1 MGSVTQFVRGMDW
14 WGLLTLLISA
24 AAALLCITLH
34 ELSHGFVAWRLG
46 DPTAKRMHRLSFNP
60 LHHIDWLGLLAML
73 VCGFGWAKPVPV
85 DMRYFKNPKAG
96 MALTALAGP
105 VSNFLLALLSML
117 AASLM
122 VRLAPVT
129 GFTMWVLYFLI
140 DLAILS
146 IGLGLFNLMPVL
158 PLDGGRALWC
168 VLSALFGAQT
178 GERAADGAAGVLVG
192 LLAGIGAAA
201 AVSYAN
207 FTLLLAA
214 VWLFGLTLLRKREK
228 I

>member
-1 MGSVTQFVRGMDW
+1 MAEGRWVRITPGFLLTMAVMFWLDEGV
-14 WGLLTLLISA
+14 GLLGWGVLACVVHELGHLLVG
-24 AAALLCITLH
+24 AALGGRPRWLSLSAVGL
-34 ELSHGFVAWRLG
+34 ELNMEYPAG
-46 DPTAKRMHRLSFNP
+46 LSY
-60 LHHIDWLGLLAML
+60 GRELA
-73 VCGFGWAKPVPV
+73 V
-85 DMRYFKNPKAG
+85 
-96 MALTALAGP
+96 ALAGP
-105 VSNFLLALLSML
+105 AVNLVTGGICAQFGNYLLAGVS
-117 AASLM
+117 
-122 VRLAPVT
+122 
-129 GFTMWVLYFLI
+129 F
-140 DLAILS
+140 
-146 IGLGLFNLMPVL
+146 GLGLLNLMPVL

>member
-1 MGSVTQFVRGMDW
+1 MRITPGFLLTMAVMFWLDEGV
-14 WGLLTLLISA
+14 GLLGWGVLACVVHELGHLLVG
-24 AAALLCITLH
+24 AALGGRPRWLSLSAVGL
-34 ELSHGFVAWRLG
+34 ELNMEYPAG
-46 DPTAKRMHRLSFNP
+46 LSY
-60 LHHIDWLGLLAML
+60 GRELA
-73 VCGFGWAKPVPV
+73 V
-85 DMRYFKNPKAG
+85 
-96 MALTALAGP
+96 ALAGP
-105 VSNFLLALLSML
+105 AVNLVTGGICAQFGNYLLAGVS
-117 AASLM
+117 
-122 VRLAPVT
+122 
-129 GFTMWVLYFLI
+129 F
-140 DLAILS
+140 
-146 IGLGLFNLMPVL
+146 GLGLFNLMPVL

-178 GERAADGAAGVLVG
+178 GERAADGAAGALVG

>member
-1 MGSVTQFVRGMDW
+1 MPPVRICIFPLRRMVSGSIRPITWLWMAEGRWGRITPGFLLTMAVMFWLDEGV
-14 WGLLTLLISA
+14 GLLGWGVLACVVHELGHLLVG
-24 AAALLCITLH
+24 AALGGRPRWLSLSAVGL
-34 ELSHGFVAWRLG
+34 ELNMEYPAG
-46 DPTAKRMHRLSFNP
+46 LSY
-60 LHHIDWLGLLAML
+60 GRELA
-73 VCGFGWAKPVPV
+73 V
-85 DMRYFKNPKAG
+85 
-96 MALTALAGP
+96 ALAGP
-105 VSNFLLALLSML
+105 AVNLVTGGICAQFGNYLLAGVS
-117 AASLM
+117 
-122 VRLAPVT
+122 
-129 GFTMWVLYFLI
+129 F
-140 DLAILS
+140 
-146 IGLGLFNLMPVL
+146 GLGLFNLMPVL

>member
-1 MGSVTQFVRGMDW
+1 MAEGRWVRITPGFLLTMAVMFWLDEGV
-14 WGLLTLLISA
+14 GLLGWGVLACVVHELGHLLVG
-24 AAALLCITLH
+24 AALGGRPRWLSLSAVGL
-34 ELSHGFVAWRLG
+34 ELNMEYPAG
-46 DPTAKRMHRLSFNP
+46 LSY
-60 LHHIDWLGLLAML
+60 GRELA
-73 VCGFGWAKPVPV
+73 V
-85 DMRYFKNPKAG
+85 
-96 MALTALAGP
+96 ALAGP
-105 VSNFLLALLSML
+105 AVNLVTGGICAQFGNYLLAGVS
-117 AASLM
+117 
-122 VRLAPVT
+122 
-129 GFTMWVLYFLI
+129 F
-140 DLAILS
+140 
-146 IGLGLFNLMPVL
+146 GLGLFNLMPVL

-178 GERAADGAAGVLVG
+178 GARAADGAAGVLVG

>member
-1 MGSVTQFVRGMDW
+1 MRITPGFLLTMAVMFWLDEGV
-14 WGLLTLLISA
+14 GLLGWGVLACVVHELGHLLVG
-24 AAALLCITLH
+24 AALGGRPRWLSLSAVGL
-34 ELSHGFVAWRLG
+34 ELNMEYPAG
-46 DPTAKRMHRLSFNP
+46 LSY
-60 LHHIDWLGLLAML
+60 GRELA
-73 VCGFGWAKPVPV
+73 V
-85 DMRYFKNPKAG
+85 
-96 MALTALAGP
+96 ALAGP
-105 VSNFLLALLSML
+105 AVNLVTGGICAQFGNYLLAGVS
-117 AASLM
+117 
-122 VRLAPVT
+122 
-129 GFTMWVLYFLI
+129 F
-140 DLAILS
+140 
-146 IGLGLFNLMPVL
+146 GLGLFNLMPVL

-228 I
+228 IYANVNR

>member
-1 MGSVTQFVRGMDW
+1 MAEGRWVRITPGFLLTMAVMFWLDEGV
-14 WGLLTLLISA
+14 GLLGWGVLACVVHELGHLLVG
-24 AAALLCITLH
+24 AALGGRPRWLSLSAVGLEMNMEYPAGLSYGR
-34 ELSHGFVAWRLG
+34 ELAV
-46 DPTAKRMHRLSFNP
+46 
-60 LHHIDWLGLLAML
+60 
-73 VCGFGWAKPVPV
+73 
-85 DMRYFKNPKAG
+85 
-96 MALTALAGP
+96 ALAGP
-105 VSNFLLALLSML
+105 AVNLVTGGICAQFGNYLLAGVS
-117 AASLM
+117 
-122 VRLAPVT
+122 
-129 GFTMWVLYFLI
+129 F
-140 DLAILS
+140 
-146 IGLGLFNLMPVL
+146 GLGLFNLMPVL

>member
-1 MGSVTQFVRGMDW
+1 MAEGRWVRITPGFLLTMAVMFWLDEGG
-14 WGLLTLLISA
+14 GLLGWGVLACVVHELGHLLVG
-24 AAALLCITLH
+24 AALGGRPRWLSLSAVGL
-34 ELSHGFVAWRLG
+34 ELNMEYPAG
-46 DPTAKRMHRLSFNP
+46 LSY
-60 LHHIDWLGLLAML
+60 GRELA
-73 VCGFGWAKPVPV
+73 V
-85 DMRYFKNPKAG
+85 
-96 MALTALAGP
+96 ALAGP
-105 VSNFLLALLSML
+105 AVNLVTGGICAQFGNYLLAGVS
-117 AASLM
+117 
-122 VRLAPVT
+122 
-129 GFTMWVLYFLI
+129 F
-140 DLAILS
+140 
-146 IGLGLFNLMPVL
+146 GLGLFNLMPVL

>member
-1 MGSVTQFVRGMDW
+1 MAEGRWVRITPGFLLTMAVMFWLDEGV
-14 WGLLTLLISA
+14 GLLGWGVLACVVHELGHLLVG
-24 AAALLCITLH
+24 AALGGRPRWLSLSAVGL
-34 ELSHGFVAWRLG
+34 ELNMEYPAG
-46 DPTAKRMHRLSFNP
+46 LSY
-60 LHHIDWLGLLAML
+60 GRELA
-73 VCGFGWAKPVPV
+73 V
-85 DMRYFKNPKAG
+85 
-96 MALTALAGP
+96 ALAGP
-105 VSNFLLALLSML
+105 AVNLVTGGICAQFGNYLLAGVS
-117 AASLM
+117 
-122 VRLAPVT
+122 
-129 GFTMWVLYFLI
+129 F
-140 DLAILS
+140 
-146 IGLGLFNLMPVL
+146 GLGLFNLMRVL

>member
-1 MGSVTQFVRGMDW
+1 MAEGRWVRITPGFLLTRGVMFWLDEGV
-14 WGLLTLLISA
+14 GLLGWGVLACVVHELGHLLVG
-24 AAALLCITLH
+24 AALGGRPRWLSLSAVGL
-34 ELSHGFVAWRLG
+34 ELNMEYPAG
-46 DPTAKRMHRLSFNP
+46 LSY
-60 LHHIDWLGLLAML
+60 GRELA
-73 VCGFGWAKPVPV
+73 V
-85 DMRYFKNPKAG
+85 
-96 MALTALAGP
+96 ALAGP
-105 VSNFLLALLSML
+105 AVNLVTGGICAQFGNYLLAGVS
-117 AASLM
+117 
-122 VRLAPVT
+122 
-129 GFTMWVLYFLI
+129 F
-140 DLAILS
+140 
-146 IGLGLFNLMPVL
+146 GLGLFNLMPVL

>member
-1 MGSVTQFVRGMDW
+1 MAEGRWVRITPGFLLTMAVMFWLDEGV
-14 WGLLTLLISA
+14 GLLGWGVLACVVHELGHLLVG
-24 AAALLCITLH
+24 AALGGRPRWLSLSAVGL
-34 ELSHGFVAWRLG
+34 ELNMEYPAG
-46 DPTAKRMHRLSFNP
+46 LSY
-60 LHHIDWLGLLAML
+60 GRELA
-73 VCGFGWAKPVPV
+73 V
-85 DMRYFKNPKAG
+85 
-96 MALTALAGP
+96 ALAGP
-105 VSNFLLALLSML
+105 AVNLVTGGICAQFGNYLLAGVS
-117 AASLM
+117 
-122 VRLAPVT
+122 
-129 GFTMWVLYFLI
+129 F
-140 DLAILS
+140 
-146 IGLGLFNLMPVL
+146 GLGLFNLIPVL

>member
-1 MGSVTQFVRGMDW
+1 MRITPGFLLTMAVMFWLDEGV
-14 WGLLTLLISA
+14 GLLGWGVLACVVHELGHLLVG
-24 AAALLCITLH
+24 AALGGRPRWLSLSAVGL
-34 ELSHGFVAWRLG
+34 ELNMEYPAG
-46 DPTAKRMHRLSFNP
+46 LSY
-60 LHHIDWLGLLAML
+60 GRELA
-73 VCGFGWAKPVPV
+73 V
-85 DMRYFKNPKAG
+85 
-96 MALTALAGP
+96 ALAGP
-105 VSNFLLALLSML
+105 AVNLVTGGICAQFGNYLLAGVS
-117 AASLM
+117 
-122 VRLAPVT
+122 
-129 GFTMWVLYFLI
+129 F
-140 DLAILS
+140 
-146 IGLGLFNLMPVL
+146 GLGLFNLMPVL

-228 I
+228 IYEKSSPKCEK

>member
-1 MGSVTQFVRGMDW
+1 MRITPGFLLTMAVMFWLDEGV
-14 WGLLTLLISA
+14 GLLGWGVLA
-24 AAALLCITLH
+24 CVVH
-34 ELSHGFVAWRLG
+34 ELGHLLVGAELG
-46 DPTAKRMHRLSFNP
+46 GRPRWLS
-60 LHHIDWLGLLAML
+60 LSAVGLELNMEYPAGLSYGRELA
-73 VCGFGWAKPVPV
+73 V
-85 DMRYFKNPKAG
+85 
-96 MALTALAGP
+96 ALAGP
-105 VSNFLLALLSML
+105 AVNLVTGGICAQFGNYLLAGVS
-117 AASLM
+117 
-122 VRLAPVT
+122 
-129 GFTMWVLYFLI
+129 F
-140 DLAILS
+140 
-146 IGLGLFNLMPVL
+146 GLGLFNLMPVL

>member
-1 MGSVTQFVRGMDW
+1 MAEGRWVRITPGFLLTMAVMFWLDEGG
-14 WGLLTLLISA
+14 GLLGWGVL
-24 AAALLCITLH
+24 
-34 ELSHGFVAWRLG
+34 ELNMEYPAG
-46 DPTAKRMHRLSFNP
+46 LSY
-60 LHHIDWLGLLAML
+60 GRELA
-73 VCGFGWAKPVPV
+73 V
-85 DMRYFKNPKAG
+85 
-96 MALTALAGP
+96 ALAGP
-105 VSNFLLALLSML
+105 AVNLVTGGICAQFGNYLLAGVS
-117 AASLM
+117 
-122 VRLAPVT
+122 
-129 GFTMWVLYFLI
+129 F
-140 DLAILS
+140 
-146 IGLGLFNLMPVL
+146 GLGLFNLMPVL

>member
-1 MGSVTQFVRGMDW
+1 MAEGRWVRITPGFLLTMAVMFWLDEGV
-14 WGLLTLLISA
+14 GLLGGGVLACVVHELGHLLVG
-24 AAALLCITLH
+24 AALGGRPRWLSLSAVGL
-34 ELSHGFVAWRLG
+34 ELNMEYPAG
-46 DPTAKRMHRLSFNP
+46 LSY
-60 LHHIDWLGLLAML
+60 GRELA
-73 VCGFGWAKPVPV
+73 V
-85 DMRYFKNPKAG
+85 
-96 MALTALAGP
+96 ALAGP
-105 VSNFLLALLSML
+105 AVNLVTGGICAQFGNYLLAGVS
-117 AASLM
+117 
-122 VRLAPVT
+122 
-129 GFTMWVLYFLI
+129 F
-140 DLAILS
+140 
-146 IGLGLFNLMPVL
+146 GLGLFNLMPVL

>member
-1 MGSVTQFVRGMDW
+1 MAEGRWVRITPGFLLTMAVMFWLDEGV
-14 WGLLTLLISA
+14 GLLGWGVLA
-24 AAALLCITLH
+24 CVVH
-34 ELSHGFVAWRLG
+34 ELGHLLVGAAVGGRPRW
-46 DPTAKRMHRLSFNP
+46 LS
-60 LHHIDWLGLLAML
+60 LSAVGLELNMEYPAGLSYGRELA
-73 VCGFGWAKPVPV
+73 V
-85 DMRYFKNPKAG
+85 
-96 MALTALAGP
+96 ALAGP
-105 VSNFLLALLSML
+105 AVNLVTGGICAQFGNYLLAGVS
-117 AASLM
+117 
-122 VRLAPVT
+122 
-129 GFTMWVLYFLI
+129 F
-140 DLAILS
+140 
-146 IGLGLFNLMPVL
+146 GLGLFNLMPVL

>member
-1 MGSVTQFVRGMDW
+1 MAEGRWVRITPGFLLTMAVMFWLDEGV
-14 WGLLTLLISA
+14 GLLGWGVLACVVHELGHLLVG
-24 AAALLCITLH
+24 AALGGRPRWMSLSAVGL
-34 ELSHGFVAWRLG
+34 ELNMEYPAG
-46 DPTAKRMHRLSFNP
+46 LSY
-60 LHHIDWLGLLAML
+60 GRELA
-73 VCGFGWAKPVPV
+73 V
-85 DMRYFKNPKAG
+85 
-96 MALTALAGP
+96 ALAGP
-105 VSNFLLALLSML
+105 AVNLVTGGICAQFGNYLLAGVS
-117 AASLM
+117 
-122 VRLAPVT
+122 
-129 GFTMWVLYFLI
+129 F
-140 DLAILS
+140 
-146 IGLGLFNLMPVL
+146 GLGLFNLMPVL

>member
-1 MGSVTQFVRGMDW
+1 MAEVRWLRITPGFLLTMAVMFWLDEGV
-14 WGLLTLLISA
+14 GLLGWGVLACVVHELGHLLVG
-24 AAALLCITLH
+24 AALGGRPRWLSLSAVGL
-34 ELSHGFVAWRLG
+34 ELNMEYPAG
-46 DPTAKRMHRLSFNP
+46 LSY
-60 LHHIDWLGLLAML
+60 GRELA
-73 VCGFGWAKPVPV
+73 V
-85 DMRYFKNPKAG
+85 
-96 MALTALAGP
+96 ALAGP
-105 VSNFLLALLSML
+105 AVNLGTGGICAQFGNYLLAGVS
-117 AASLM
+117 
-122 VRLAPVT
+122 
-129 GFTMWVLYFLI
+129 F
-140 DLAILS
+140 
-146 IGLGLFNLMPVL
+146 GLGLFNLMPVL

>member
-1 MGSVTQFVRGMDW
+1 MAEGRWVRITPGFLLNMAVMFWLDEGV
-14 WGLLTLLISA
+14 GLLGWGVLACVVHELGHLLVG
-24 AAALLCITLH
+24 AALGGRPRWLSLSAVGL
-34 ELSHGFVAWRLG
+34 ELNMEYPAG
-46 DPTAKRMHRLSFNP
+46 LSY
-60 LHHIDWLGLLAML
+60 GRELA
-73 VCGFGWAKPVPV
+73 V
-85 DMRYFKNPKAG
+85 
-96 MALTALAGP
+96 ALAGP
-105 VSNFLLALLSML
+105 AVNLVTGGICAQFGNYLLAGVS
-117 AASLM
+117 
-122 VRLAPVT
+122 
-129 GFTMWVLYFLI
+129 F
-140 DLAILS
+140 
-146 IGLGLFNLMPVL
+146 GLGLLNLMPVL

>member
-1 MGSVTQFVRGMDW
+1 MAEGRWVRITPGFLLTMAVMFWLDEGV
-14 WGLLTLLISA
+14 GLLGWGVLACVVHELGHLLVG
-24 AAALLCITLH
+24 AALGGRPRWLSLSAVGL
-34 ELSHGFVAWRLG
+34 ELNMEYPAG
-46 DPTAKRMHRLSFNP
+46 LSY
-60 LHHIDWLGLLAML
+60 GRELA
-73 VCGFGWAKPVPV
+73 V
-85 DMRYFKNPKAG
+85 
-96 MALTALAGP
+96 ALAGP
-105 VSNFLLALLSML
+105 AVNLVTGGICAQFGNYLLAGVS
-117 AASLM
+117 
-122 VRLAPVT
+122 
-129 GFTMWVLYFLI
+129 F
-140 DLAILS
+140 
-146 IGLGLFNLMPVL
+146 GLGLFNLMPVL

-214 VWLFGLTLLRKREK
+214 VWLFGLTLLHERLYQGGKSW

>member
-1 MGSVTQFVRGMDW
+1 MAEGRWVRITPGF
-14 WGLLTLLISA
+14 LLTMAVMFWRVEGVGLWGWGVLACVVHELGHLLVG
-24 AAALLCITLH
+24 AALGGRPRWLSLSAVGL
-34 ELSHGFVAWRLG
+34 ELNMEYPAG
-46 DPTAKRMHRLSFNP
+46 LSY
-60 LHHIDWLGLLAML
+60 GRELA
-73 VCGFGWAKPVPV
+73 V
-85 DMRYFKNPKAG
+85 
-96 MALTALAGP
+96 ALAGP
-105 VSNFLLALLSML
+105 AVNLVTGGICAQFGNYLLAGVS
-117 AASLM
+117 
-122 VRLAPVT
+122 
-129 GFTMWVLYFLI
+129 F
-140 DLAILS
+140 
-146 IGLGLFNLMPVL
+146 GLGLFNLMPVL

>member
-1 MGSVTQFVRGMDW
+1 MAEGRWVRITPGFLLTMAVMFW
-14 WGLLTLLISA
+14 LVEGVGLLGWGVLACVVHELGHLLVG
-24 AAALLCITLH
+24 AALGGRPRWLSLSAVGL
-34 ELSHGFVAWRLG
+34 ELNMEYPAG
-46 DPTAKRMHRLSFNP
+46 LSY
-60 LHHIDWLGLLAML
+60 GRELA
-73 VCGFGWAKPVPV
+73 V
-85 DMRYFKNPKAG
+85 
-96 MALTALAGP
+96 ALAGP
-105 VSNFLLALLSML
+105 AVNLVTGGICAQFGNYLLAGVS
-117 AASLM
+117 
-122 VRLAPVT
+122 
-129 GFTMWVLYFLI
+129 F
-140 DLAILS
+140 
-146 IGLGLFNLMPVL
+146 GLGLFNLMPVL

-168 VLSALFGAQT
+168 VLSALCGAQT

>member
-1 MGSVTQFVRGMDW
+1 MAEGRWVKITPGFLLTMAVMFWLDEGV
-14 WGLLTLLISA
+14 GLLGWGVLACVVHELGHLLVG
-24 AAALLCITLH
+24 AALGGRPRWLSLSAVGL
-34 ELSHGFVAWRLG
+34 ELNMEYPAG
-46 DPTAKRMHRLSFNP
+46 LSY
-60 LHHIDWLGLLAML
+60 GRELA
-73 VCGFGWAKPVPV
+73 V
-85 DMRYFKNPKAG
+85 
-96 MALTALAGP
+96 ALAGP
-105 VSNFLLALLSML
+105 AVNLVTGGICAQFGNYLLAGVS
-117 AASLM
+117 
-122 VRLAPVT
+122 
-129 GFTMWVLYFLI
+129 F
-140 DLAILS
+140 
-146 IGLGLFNLMPVL
+146 GLGLFNLMPVL

>member
-1 MGSVTQFVRGMDW
+1 MAEGRWVRITPGFLLTMAVMFWLDEGV
-14 WGLLTLLISA
+14 GLLGWGVLACVVHELGHLLVG
-24 AAALLCITLH
+24 AALGGRPRWLSLSAVGL
-34 ELSHGFVAWRLG
+34 ELNMEYPSG
-46 DPTAKRMHRLSFNP
+46 LSY
-60 LHHIDWLGLLAML
+60 GRELA
-73 VCGFGWAKPVPV
+73 V
-85 DMRYFKNPKAG
+85 
-96 MALTALAGP
+96 ALAGP
-105 VSNFLLALLSML
+105 AVNLVTGGICAQFGNYLLAGVS
-117 AASLM
+117 
-122 VRLAPVT
+122 
-129 GFTMWVLYFLI
+129 F
-140 DLAILS
+140 
-146 IGLGLFNLMPVL
+146 GLGLFNLMPVL

>member
-1 MGSVTQFVRGMDW
+1 MLGYITEFWEQFNW
-14 WGLLTLLISA
+14 TGLLQALGRVIAVLLCLTVHETCHGL
-24 AAALLCITLH
+24 AAL
-34 ELSHGFVAWRLG
+34 ALG

-60 LHHIDWLGLLAML
+60 LHHIDWLGLAAMF

-105 VSNFLLALLSML
+105 VSNFLLALLAML

-129 GFTMWVLYFLI
+129 GLTLWALYFLI

-146 IGLGLFNLMPVL
+146 IGLGLFNLIPIP
-158 PLDGGRALWC
+158 PLDGSK
-168 VLSALFGAQT
+168 VLFSLLPEKAYYTLMRY
-178 GERAADGAAGVLVG
+178 ERYGMLV
-192 LLAGIGAAA
+192 LLAI
-201 AVSYAN
+201 
-207 FTLLLAA
+207 
-214 VWLFGLTLLRKREK
+214 VWLDIGGNFLSNAIGSVYEWMAGLFF
-228 I
+228 

>member
-1 MGSVTQFVRGMDW
+1 MPLVRICIFPLRRMVSGSIRPITWIWMAEGRWVRITPGFLLTMAVMFWLDEGV
-14 WGLLTLLISA
+14 GLLGWGVLACVVHELGHLLVG
-24 AAALLCITLH
+24 AALGGRPRWLSLSAVGL
-34 ELSHGFVAWRLG
+34 ELNMEYPAG
-46 DPTAKRMHRLSFNP
+46 LSY
-60 LHHIDWLGLLAML
+60 GRELA
-73 VCGFGWAKPVPV
+73 V
-85 DMRYFKNPKAG
+85 
-96 MALTALAGP
+96 ALAGP
-105 VSNFLLALLSML
+105 AVNLVTGGICAQFGNYLLAGVS
-117 AASLM
+117 
-122 VRLAPVT
+122 
-129 GFTMWVLYFLI
+129 F
-140 DLAILS
+140 
-146 IGLGLFNLMPVL
+146 GLGLFNLMPVL

>member
-1 MGSVTQFVRGMDW
+1 MAEGRWVRITPGFLLTMAVMFWLDEGV
-14 WGLLTLLISA
+14 GLLGWGVLACVVHELGHLLVG
-24 AAALLCITLH
+24 AALGGRPRWLSLSAVGL
-34 ELSHGFVAWRLG
+34 ELNMEYPAG
-46 DPTAKRMHRLSFNP
+46 LSY
-60 LHHIDWLGLLAML
+60 GRELA
-73 VCGFGWAKPVPV
+73 V
-85 DMRYFKNPKAG
+85 
-96 MALTALAGP
+96 ALAGP
-105 VSNFLLALLSML
+105 AVNLVTGGICAQFGNYLLAGVS
-117 AASLM
+117 
-122 VRLAPVT
+122 
-129 GFTMWVLYFLI
+129 F
-140 DLAILS
+140 
-146 IGLGLFNLMPVL
+146 GLGLFNLMPVL
-158 PLDGGRALWC
+158 PFDGGRALWC